1 MGTLAEQIGKLQ
13 LSELRSAL
21 HHFEHE
27 LGYSI
32 DVSNQ
37 SIEDKVLLKIG
48 RLLFRNLDE
57 KKVREK
63 VMLLDSLERHH
74 NRYPNNREHRA
85 NCTLCLK
92 GWYWQ
97 RAKQKILEKRE

>member
-1 MGTLAEQIGKLQ
+1 VRTLVEQVGKLQ
-13 LSELRSAL
+13 LSKLRSAL

-32 DVSNQ
+32 DVADQ
-37 SIEDKVLLKIG
+37 SIEDKLLLKIG
-48 RLLFRNLDE
+48 RLFSRNLDE

-63 VMLLDSLERHH
+63 GMLLDSFERHR
-74 NRYPNNREHRA
+74 NLYRNNREHRA

-97 RAKQKILEKRE
+97 RAKQKTLEKIE